1 MSSLECH
8 SQKNCFG
15 WEENTSQLQYSTVYL
30 GEHGSPRAGSRA
42 GPRRCLRCARARAR
56 GARPACAGKGTENA
70 PSPPENSGA
79 HLENG
84 NLFIYQSSHVHDAS
98 IPPIH
103 RPSSS
108 SHELARPSLK
118 RHAGY
123 TTAGPGTVAFGFVAS
138 AAAAAVASLSRE
150 YFVAAP
156 MTTMVAN

>member
-1 MSSLECH
+1 MSLSVEL
-8 SQKNCFG
+8 FRVG
-15 WEENTSQLQYSTVYL
+15 
-30 GEHGSPRAGSRA
+30 GEHISVTIQYGISRRAQF
-42 GPRRCLRCARARAR
+42 PAR
-56 GARPACAGKGTENA
+56 GEPRGAAGRGAAPPAGVCGGAKGHRERPQ
-70 PSPPENSGA
+70 PPRKTAEHIWKTAIYLYIRA
-79 HLENG
+79 HMYMTL
-84 NLFIYQSSHVHDAS
+84 S

>member
-1 MSSLECH
+1 MSLSVEL
-8 SQKNCFG
+8 FRVG
-15 WEENTSQLQYSTVYL
+15 
-30 GEHGSPRAGSRA
+30 GEHISVTIQYGISRRAQF
-42 GPRRCLRCARARAR
+42 PAR
-56 GARPACAGKGTENA
+56 GEPRGAAGRGVCQACVRGKAKGTENA

>member
-1 MSSLECH
+1 M
-8 SQKNCFG
+8 G
-15 WEENTSQLQYSTVYL
+15 
-30 GEHGSPRAGSRA
+30 GEHISVTIQYGISRRAQF
-42 GPRRCLRCARARAR
+42 PAR
-56 GARPACAGKGTENA
+56 GEPRGAAGRGAAPPAGACAGGQKGTENA

>member
-1 MSSLECH
+1 M
-8 SQKNCFG
+8 G
-15 WEENTSQLQYSTVYL
+15 
-30 GEHGSPRAGSRA
+30 GEHISVTIQYGISRRAQFPARGEPRGAAGRGA
-42 GPRRCLRCARARAR
+42 APARAR
-56 GARPACAGKGTENA
+56 GPPGVCGQKGTENA